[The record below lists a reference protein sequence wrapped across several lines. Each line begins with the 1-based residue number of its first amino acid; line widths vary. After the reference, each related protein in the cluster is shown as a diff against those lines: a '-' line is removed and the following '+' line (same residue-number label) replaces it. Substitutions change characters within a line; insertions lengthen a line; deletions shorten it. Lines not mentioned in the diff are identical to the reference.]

1 MKKFLKDLTLAR
13 AIILGSLVLS
23 VALAVT
29 GFKLHQQRKG
39 LEVALRREVPE
50 LARQTQVLSRRYSRL
65 YDEAEREGLKGQGD
79 PETYFRHL
87 ATDSKVLLGGIDI
100 SKPTPTRPTK
110 GVIDIKYRIVPQVKD
125 RGSDRKNLANYMWLI
140 EEQSRRVRVTQLRLD
155 REGNLKPWEY
165 GNDRWKWD
173 IEVTSRQK
181 EEGQKDAAAQ

>member
-13 AIILGSLVLS
+13 GIILGSLVLS
-23 VALAVT
+23 VALAVN
-29 GFKLHQQRKG
+29 GFRLHKERRG
-39 LEVALRREVPE
+39 LEVALQREVPE

-79 PETYFRHL
+79 PQSYLRIL
-87 ATDSKVLLGGIDI
+87 ATDPKVMLGGIEI
-100 SKPTPTRPTK
+100 SKPTPTRPSK
-110 GVIDIKYRIVPQVKD
+110 GVIDIKYRIVSATKD
-125 RGSDRKNLANYMWLI
+125 RGFDRKNLANYMWLL

-165 GNDRWKWD
+165 GNDLWKWD

-181 EEGQKDAAAQ
+181 ESEAP